1 VTSTG
6 RRRPSF
12 VWGARLE
19 TRPRITQARL
29 HEILRYDPET
39 GEFCWRVRL
48 SRASQIGAVAG
59 TVSLRYRCIR
69 IDGRNYTAHQ
79 LAWFYVTGEWA
90 TSLVDH
96 RDGDPINNRWD
107 NLRLA
112 TRSQNSANRRRNR
125 NNRSGFKGVIW
136 DRRHGGWLA
145 RIGKDGRT
153 YYLGRYATAE
163 EAHAAYVAKAR
174 ELFGEFARAE

>member
-1 VTSTG
+1 MRPFIFSATRVT
-6 RRRPSF
+6 
-12 VWGARLE
+12 E
-19 TRPRITQARL
+19 RPRITQERL
-29 HEILRYDPET
+29 HEVLRYDSET
-39 GEFCWRVRL
+39 GEFYWRVRL
-48 SRASQIGAVAG
+48 SRASQIGSVAG

-90 TSLVDH
+90 ISLIDH

-112 TRSQNSANRRRNR
+112 TRSENSANRRRNR
-125 NNRSGFKGVIW
+125 NNTSGFKGVIW

-145 RIGKDGRT
+145 RSGKDRRT
-153 YYLGRYATAE
+153 YYLGRYPTAE
-163 EAHAAYVAKAR
+163 EAHAAYTAKAR
-174 ELFGEFARAE
+174 ELFGAFARVE